1 MVVEEFGYP
10 WLACYSIAIPVNHGE
25 SSKKSQQIAI
35 GFFRLGKIRRCSD
48 PDGFP
53 KVDELWSGWW
63 LEPWNFM
70 TFPSYW
76 EWIIIPTDSTFTPSF
91 FRGVASE
98 KPPTSDFL
106 DDERWWH
113 MVKYGDELWVVVL
126 FITGVLYIYL
136 SYIFIY
142 GISPIYIYKSN
153 DILVNIWLIY
163 G

>member
-1 MVVEEFGYP
+1 
-10 WLACYSIAIPVNHGE
+10 
-25 SSKKSQQIAI
+25 
-35 GFFRLGKIRRCSD
+35 
-48 PDGFP
+48 
-53 KVDELWSGWW
+53 
-63 LEPWNFM
+63 
-70 TFPSYW
+70 
-76 EWIIIPTDSTFTPSF
+76 
-91 FRGVASE
+91 
-98 KPPTSDFL
+98 
-106 DDERWWH
+106 